1 MQNDIHSI
9 LIFLTYYHNI
19 GKYVLSG
26 DIKSNRQQAALVQH
40 FPIFLRLSSRR
51 IVVTGAGQ
59 AAVAKLRLLLKTDA
73 EIAVFG
79 PDPDP
84 EILAWHRDG
93 ALRNNERGVEA
104 DDLDGAALLYC
115 ASDDPAEDARAATL
129 ARQRRIPVNVLDD
142 LEGSDFITPAIVDRD
157 PVTVAIGTEG
167 TAPVLARALK
177 AALEAQLPASL
188 GPLARIG
195 QAFRSRSESV
205 PAGRTRRAFWSEYFF
220 RRGPRGYAR
229 EGENG
234 ARAALHSLLDE
245 AATATRPDGLVS
257 FVGAGPGDPEL
268 LTLKARNRL
277 HDADIVVH
285 DRLVSAQMLELARRE
300 AERVC
305 AGKQGFGPS
314 WPQARINALLVS
326 RAREGKHVIRLK
338 SGDPAVFGRLDE
350 EIEALEAAGIP
361 WEVVPGI
368 TAAAGAA
375 ADMGVSLTRRGRNSE
390 LRLITARDVEGFAE
404 HDWAALARP
413 GSVAAIYMGKRAAAF
428 LRGRLL
434 MRGAAPSTPVT
445 IVENASRQD
454 KRIVA
459 TTLLRLPDAL
469 DESHLAGPVV
479 LMFGLLPRDAVR
491 KAEVDCAARQEAV

>member
-1 MQNDIHSI
+1 MQNNIHNI

-19 GKYVLSG
+19 GKYILSG

-40 FPIFLRLSSRR
+40 FPIFLRLAGRR
-51 IVVTGAGQ
+51 VVVSGTGQ
-59 AAVAKLRLLLKTDA
+59 AVVAKLRLLLKTDA
-73 EIAVFG
+73 EITVFG

-84 EILAWHRDG
+84 EILAWHHDG

-115 ASDDPAEDARAATL
+115 ASDDPAEDARAAAL
-129 ARQRRIPVNVLDD
+129 ARRRGIPVNVVDD

-167 TAPVLARALK
+167 TAPVLARNLK
-177 AALEAQLPASL
+177 AAFEAQLPTSL

-195 QAFRSRSESV
+195 REF
-205 PAGRTRRAFWSEYFF
+205 RTRCERVPTGRMRRALWSEYFS
-220 RRGPRGYAR
+220 RRGPRSFAKHGEQGAR
-229 EGENG
+229 E
-234 ARAALHSLLDE
+234 ALRSLLDE
-245 AATATRPDGLVS
+245 AAAATRPLGFVS

-285 DRLVSAQMLELARRE
+285 DRLVSAQVLELARRE

-314 WPQARINALLVS
+314 WSQARINALLVS
-326 RAREGKHVIRLK
+326 QARAGNHVIRLK

-459 TTLLRLPDAL
+459 TTLPGLPEAL
-469 DESHLAGPVV
+469 GDVQFPGAVM
-479 LMFGLLPRDAVR
+479 LMLGILPRDAMR
-491 KAEVDCAARQEAV
+491 KPEAGFEERREAV

>member
-1 MQNDIHSI
+1 M
-9 LIFLTYYHNI
+9 
-19 GKYVLSG
+19 
-26 DIKSNRQQAALVQH
+26 QH
-40 FPIFLRLSSRR
+40 FPILLRLAGRR
-51 IVVTGAGQ
+51 VVVSGAGRS
-59 AAVAKLRLLLKTDA
+59 AVAKLRLLLKTDA
-73 EIAVFG
+73 EITVFG
-79 PDPDP
+79 PDPEPD
-84 EILAWHRDG
+84 ILAWHRDG
-93 ALRNNERGVEA
+93 ALRHEERRVAA

-115 ASDDPAEDARAATL
+115 ASDDPAEDARAAAL
-129 ARQRRIPVNVLDD
+129 ARRRRIPVNVVDD

-177 AALEAQLPASL
+177 AALEAQLPISL

-195 QAFRSRSESV
+195 QAFRSRCGNV
-205 PAGRTRRAFWSEYFF
+205 PAGRMRRALWSEYFF

-234 ARAALHSLLDE
+234 ARAALRSLLDE
-245 AATATRPDGLVS
+245 AATATRPAGLVS
-257 FVGAGPGDPEL
+257 FVGAGPGDAEL

-277 HDADIVVH
+277 HEADIVVH
-285 DRLVSAQMLELARRE
+285 DRLVSAQVLELARRD

-305 AGKQGFGPS
+305 AGKSGYGPS
-314 WPQARINALLVS
+314 WPQVRINALLVS
-326 RAREGKHVIRLK
+326 HARAGNHVVRLK

-413 GSVAAIYMGKRAAAF
+413 GAVAAIYMGKRAAAF

-454 KRIVA
+454 RRIVA
-459 TTLLRLPDAL
+459 TTLLRLPEAL
-469 DESHLAGPVV
+469 DESHLAGAVV

-491 KAEVDCAARQEAV
+491 KAEADKAARQEAV

>member
-1 MQNDIHSI
+1 M
-9 LIFLTYYHNI
+9 
-19 GKYVLSG
+19 
-26 DIKSNRQQAALVQH
+26 QH
-40 FPIFLRLSSRR
+40 FPIFLRLAGRQVAVS
-51 IVVTGAGQ
+51 GAGQ

-73 EIAVFG
+73 EITVFG

-84 EILAWHRDG
+84 DILSWHREG
-93 ALRNNERGVEA
+93 ALRHEERRVTAE
-104 DDLDGAALLYC
+104 DLDGAALLYC
-115 ASDDPAEDARAATL
+115 ASDDPAEDTRAAAL
-129 ARQRRIPVNVLDD
+129 ARQRRIPVNIVDNLQ
-142 LEGSDFITPAIVDRD
+142 GSDFITPAIVDRD

-167 TAPVLARALK
+167 TAPVLARNLK
-177 AALEAQLPASL
+177 AILEAQLPASL
-188 GPLARIG
+188 GRLARIG
-195 QAFRSRSESV
+195 QAFRSRCDSV
-205 PAGRTRRAFWSEYFF
+205 PAGRMRWAFWSEYFF

-234 ARAALHSLLDE
+234 AREALRLLLDE
-245 AATATRPDGLVS
+245 AATATRPSGFVS

-277 HDADIVVH
+277 HEADIVVH
-285 DRLVSAQMLELARRE
+285 DRLVSAQVLELARRE
-300 AERVC
+300 AVRVA
-305 AGKQGFGPS
+305 AGKSGYGPS
-314 WPQARINALLVS
+314 WPQARIDALLIRHA
-326 RAREGKHVIRLK
+326 RAGRHIVRLK

-413 GSVAAIYMGKRAAAF
+413 GSVAAIYMGRRAAAF

-459 TTLLRLPDAL
+459 TTLLGLPEAL
-469 DESHLAGPVV
+469 GDVQFPGAVI
-479 LMFGLLPRDAVR
+479 LMLGILPRDAMRKPEAGFEVR
-491 KAEVDCAARQEAV
+491 REAV

>member
-1 MQNDIHSI
+1 M
-9 LIFLTYYHNI
+9 
-19 GKYVLSG
+19 
-26 DIKSNRQQAALVQH
+26 QH
-40 FPIFLRLSSRR
+40 FPIFLRLAGRR
-51 IVVTGAGQ
+51 VVVSGAGQ
-59 AAVAKLRLLLKTDA
+59 AAAAKLRLLLKTDA

-79 PDPDP
+79 TDP
-84 EILAWHRDG
+84 EPAILSWHRAG
-93 ALRNNERGVEA
+93 ALRHDERRVKA

-115 ASDDPAEDARAATL
+115 ASDDPAEDARAAAL
-129 ARQRRIPVNVLDD
+129 ARQCRIPVNIVDNLD
-142 LEGSDFITPAIVDRD
+142 GSDFITPAIVDRD

-167 TAPVLARALK
+167 TAPVLARNLK
-177 AALEAQLPASL
+177 AAFEAQLPISL

-195 QAFRSRSESV
+195 QAFRSRCERV
-205 PAGRTRRAFWSEYFF
+205 PAGRMRRAFWTEYFS

-234 ARAALHSLLDE
+234 ARAALSSLLDE
-245 AATATRPDGLVS
+245 AAAATCPPGFVS
-257 FVGAGPGDPEL
+257 FVGAGPGDAEL

-285 DRLVSAQMLELARRE
+285 DRLVSAQVLELARRD

-305 AGKQGFGPS
+305 AGKKGFGPS
-314 WPQARINALLVS
+314 WSQARIDALLI
-326 RAREGKHVIRLK
+326 RQARTGRHVVRLK

-390 LRLITARDVEGFAE
+390 LRLLTARDVDGFAE

-413 GSVAAIYMGKRAAAF
+413 GSVAAIYMGKRAATF

-434 MRGAAPSTPVT
+434 MRGAGPSTPVT
-445 IVENASRQD
+445 IVENASRPD

-459 TTLLRLPDAL
+459 TTLLGLPEAL
-469 DESHLAGPVV
+469 GDVRFPGAVV
-479 LMFGLLPRDAVR
+479 LMLGILPRDAMR
-491 KAEVDCAARQEAV
+491 TAEAGFEDRREAV